1 LDTLWTFFARDST
14 IRVQSDLYSHCHLQT
29 ESKPL
34 AFLMNTL
41 SMKTSSF
48 VVME

>member
-1 LDTLWTFFARDST
+1 
-14 IRVQSDLYSHCHLQT
+14 LQT

-48 VVME
+48 LRWSSRKVH

>member
-1 LDTLWTFFARDST
+1 
-14 IRVQSDLYSHCHLQT
+14 LQT